1 MDNTLAL
8 VGELG
13 VRRVRPASLWWK
25 LRNLPHIWPG
35 LWRAWVA
42 RACGMSHIEGR
53 LYVRKLCADGSIVD
67 YGLAGT
73 KKVTT
78 AFVQL
83 LVDNLQAET
92 TAWGDF
98 KYHDCGTGTTAES
111 VDDAGLVTAAGTAR
125 ATGTQTEGAA
135 AHIYKSVGTIAF
147 TSSKSIT
154 EHGLFN
160 ASTGGTLMDST
171 VLAQYNMVN
180 GESLEFTFTL
190 TVKSGG

>member
-53 LYVRKLCADGSIVD
+53 LYVRKFCADGSIVD

-73 KKVTT
+73 KKVTA

-83 LVDNLQAET
+83 LVDNLQTET
-92 TAWGDF
+92 AAWGDF
-98 KYHDCGTGTTAES
+98 KYHDCGTSAATES
-111 VDDAGLVTAAGTAR
+111 VDDTGMIAPAGTAR
-125 ATGTQTEGAA
+125 AIGTQTEGAA
-135 AHIYKSVGTIAF
+135 PHIYKSVGTIAF
-147 TSSKSIT
+147 TSSKTIA

-160 ASTGGTLMDST
+160 AATGGTLLDRT
-171 VLAQYNMVN
+171 VCGPYDMVG
-180 GESLEFTFTL
+180 GEMLEFTCTL